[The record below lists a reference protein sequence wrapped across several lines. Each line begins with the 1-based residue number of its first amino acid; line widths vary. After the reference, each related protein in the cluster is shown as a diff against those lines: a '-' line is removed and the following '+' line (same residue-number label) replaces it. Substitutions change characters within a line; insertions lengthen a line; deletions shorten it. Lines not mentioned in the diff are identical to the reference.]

1 MLQVPI
7 GVFAKIQMTCPSA
20 SDDLETIAPLRKRN
34 RAYREVCSVGEVRAQ
49 KARWCLGVQTWS
61 LFRSISLVG
70 GNRCV
75 RELQSP
81 PLAVTYHSLD
91 RIEQVTS
98 RRIWITESA
107 RYLKVVPGN
116 PKRIFNQYWHRFR
129 HEAKTPLNFPFLG
142 QEL

>member
-1 MLQVPI
+1 MGQAPI
-7 GVFAKIQMTCPSA
+7 SDYSISA
-20 SDDLETIAPLRKRN
+20 PGPDRSVCKNTNDLPVRVGRPGDNPPLRTRN

-61 LFRSISLVG
+61 LFRSIPLVG
-70 GNRCV
+70 GNGCV
-75 RELQSP
+75 REQQSP

-116 PKRIFNQYWHRFR
+116 PKRIFNQY
-129 HEAKTPLNFPFLG
+129 
-142 QEL
+142 